1 MDMAKI
7 FGSAEAVSSSA
18 KPSPA
23 PAAPAAAGDGK
34 KAWHFIRQV
43 TSVTRVSHETLEAD
57 PKFETF
63 DAFLRKRQR
72 LGRVGTNFQDSLL
85 AEIAYVFFSQFVNM
99 YRPETD

>member
-1 MDMAKI
+1 MLFIYRTTSMDMAKI

-43 TSVTRVSHETLEAD
+43 TSVTRVSHECHTSV
-57 PKFETF
+57 TR
-63 DAFLRKRQR
+63 DA
-72 LGRVGTNFQDSLL
+72 GG
-85 AEIAYVFFSQFVNM
+85 
-99 YRPETD
+99 

>member
-1 MDMAKI
+1 MAKI

-43 TSVTRVSHETLEAD
+43 TRVSHETLEAD

-72 LGRVGTNFQDSLL
+72 LGRLGTNFQDSLL
-85 AEIAYVFFSQFVNM
+85 AEIAYVFFPRFVNM

>member
-1 MDMAKI
+1 M
-7 FGSAEAVSSSA
+7 SSSA

-72 LGRVGTNFQDSLL
+72 LGRLGTNFQDSLL
-85 AEIAYVFFSQFVNM
+85 AEIAYVFFFRGLSICIDQKQTRQRM
-99 YRPETD
+99 RHSRQL

>member
-1 MDMAKI
+1 MAKRPGI
-7 FGSAEAVSSSA
+7 SSVRSRVS
-18 KPSPA
+18 
-23 PAAPAAAGDGK
+23 
-34 KAWHFIRQV
+34 HECH

-72 LGRVGTNFQDSLL
+72 LGRLGTNFQDSLL
-85 AEIAYVFFSQFVNM
+85 AEIAYVFFPRFVNM